1 MSDNNINAYCA
12 ICNEGY
18 HICNSCHNQKV
29 FKPWRT
35 VTDTIEHYKIYL
47 AIHRYTVTKNKELAR
62 EELQKCDLT
71 GLESF
76 NPEIKSV
83 IKEIMA
89 GNEGTVEPVKVK
101 TSYKK
106 RKEYTEVKNE
116 GINNDNE

>member
-1 MSDNNINAYCA
+1 MAENNINAYCK
-12 ICNEGY
+12 ICGQGY
-18 HICNSCHNQKV
+18 HVCNSCQNQKV
-29 FKPWRT
+29 FKPWRSI
-35 VTDTIEHYKIYL
+35 VDSIEHYKIYL
-47 AIHRYTVTKNKELAR
+47 AIHSYTISKNKELAK
-62 EELQKCDLT
+62 EELQMCNLT

-106 RKEYTEVKNE
+106 RKEYTEVKDE

>member
-62 EELQKCDLT
+62 EELQK
-71 GLESF
+71 
-76 NPEIKSV
+76 SV